1 MYGSELIQKY
11 FMAHPDRTFD
21 KGFRDSAG
29 FFNIKNYTYKCE
41 RIQGDKIKVYFK
53 ERTELRDQPI
63 VENGKRV
70 GVATGVIPHTIET
83 REGTFICE
91 GVNKIIDREVKKEW
105 RWKDVDIR
113 KKFLRR
119 RLIIRINNANLNVR
133 IECESII
140 PETYTLKT
148 RRISEEEM
156 IQLQQKYKIGEG
168 FKGTAGINDLL
179 RELKE
184 Y

>member
-1 MYGSELIQKY
+1 M
-11 FMAHPDRTFD
+11 
-21 KGFRDSAG
+21 
-29 FFNIKNYTYKCE
+29 
-41 RIQGDKIKVYFK
+41 
-53 ERTELRDQPI
+53 
-63 VENGKRV
+63 
-70 GVATGVIPHTIET
+70 
-83 REGTFICE
+83 
-91 GVNKIIDREVKKEW
+91 
-105 RWKDVDIR
+105 DIR